1 MHGGAW
7 GGRSFRLFFFGQ
19 GVSALGDRIVSVAL
33 AFAVLD
39 LTGSV
44 SDLGAVLAAQTV
56 PVVVFVL
63 LGGIWSDRLSRRRV
77 MLASDIVRAAAQ
89 GASAALLVSGA
100 AHVWQLVVLQ
110 ALYGTAQGFFG
121 PAAVALVPETVAT
134 ADLQQANALMAV
146 SQNVANVVGPALA
159 GVLVASI
166 GPGWGLGVDAGTF
179 LASAAS
185 LAMMRVDAA
194 ARAERS
200 SMGHELRDGWRAF
213 RSRTWLWA
221 SVAGFMAGNALGFSP
236 MQVLGPEVARRSLGG
251 PAAWAAISTA
261 SGIGAVLGGS
271 VGMRWRP
278 RFPLRAIFAWSL
290 VGTPALLALLADAA
304 PLAAMVTA
312 AVVSGATL
320 TLLNLTWFTV
330 VQREI
335 PRDELSRVSS
345 WDTLGSYAIN
355 PVGLAVAGPVAVTVG
370 IAATLYA
377 AAAFFVLITL
387 IVLAVPSVRDL
398 AIRTPDQHA
407 PTPPP

>member
-1 MHGGAW
+1 
-7 GGRSFRLFFFGQ
+7 
-19 GVSALGDRIVSVAL
+19 
-33 AFAVLD
+33 
-39 LTGSV
+39 
-44 SDLGAVLAAQTV
+44 
-56 PVVVFVL
+56 
-63 LGGIWSDRLSRRRV
+63 
-77 MLASDIVRAAAQ
+77 
-89 GASAALLVSGA
+89 
-100 AHVWQLVVLQ
+100 
-110 ALYGTAQGFFG
+110 
-121 PAAVALVPETVAT
+121 
-134 ADLQQANALMAV
+134 
-146 SQNVANVVGPALA
+146 
-159 GVLVASI
+159 
-166 GPGWGLGVDAGTF
+166 
-179 LASAAS
+179 
-185 LAMMRVDAA
+185 MRVDAA

-304 PLAAMVTA
+304 PLAALVTA